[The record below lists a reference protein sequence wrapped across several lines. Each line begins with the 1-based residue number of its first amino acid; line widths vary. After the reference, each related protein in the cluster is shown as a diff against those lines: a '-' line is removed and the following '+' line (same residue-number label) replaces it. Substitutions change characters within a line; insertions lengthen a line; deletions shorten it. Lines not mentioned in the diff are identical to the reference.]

1 MMRNTKRFLIGMF
14 GIFLLSQSPS
24 VECMQSS
31 GNCVIKVS
39 ATITEGCSISSQSD
53 NAPLGILD
61 FGVHPALGRGDLYAS
76 FTSNS
81 AITFLCTPGL
91 TLQMSIDGGNHYLES
106 RRLENMGSYISY
118 TLYFDNAFQKEIG
131 IGVPV
136 NISPNADGTL
146 VLPVYGALTL
156 PETGPSGL
164 YRDTLTVTI
173 TY

>member
-1 MMRNTKRFLIGMF
+1 
-14 GIFLLSQSPS
+14 
-24 VECMQSS
+24 
-31 GNCVIKVS
+31 
-39 ATITEGCSISSQSD
+39 ISSQSD

-118 TLYFDNAFQKEIG
+118 TLYFDNAFHNVIDRKSTRLNSSH
-131 IGVPV
+131 VS
-136 NISPNADGTL
+136 ISYA
-146 VLPVYGALTL
+146 V
-156 PETGPSGL
+156 
-164 YRDTLTVTI
+164 
-173 TY
+173 